1 MHMVSDELVDNNL
14 RDMYRTNN
22 IVQSIKL
29 FSRVFNRLRT
39 SVVLTLKHVF
49 KSPEE
54 KSKF

>member
-1 MHMVSDELVDNNL
+1 MVSDELVDNNL